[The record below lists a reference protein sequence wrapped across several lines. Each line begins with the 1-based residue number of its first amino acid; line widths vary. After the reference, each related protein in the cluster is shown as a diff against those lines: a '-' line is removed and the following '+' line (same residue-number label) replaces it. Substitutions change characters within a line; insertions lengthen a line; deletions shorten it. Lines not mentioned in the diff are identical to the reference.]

1 MTTHIAEQT
10 AGSLRLVL
18 CALAQKSIAI
28 EITTHA
34 GVQRLDLSLP
44 QARTVLTATHV
55 WLPSLTPRAQA
66 GCENNTLQLARVAHA
81 AAHLLHSQAG
91 RSTKGLKPMGVAV
104 VSAFED
110 ARVDRL
116 LCAKYPGILAW
127 FARSTQSHRQSASGH
142 FSSLIEELTTA
153 LVQGLTGQESFWV
166 NKACTLFFAHEKQ
179 YGLEDYD
186 GFRRIASIMAND
198 LGQMRVQF
206 NPQQYIVPL
215 AYHDDHSY
223 LWNFEQTGSQS
234 ELKQSIAAQPRVAP
248 RKQSK
253 SNESSPEPSHAAGLD
268 STRDHSVG
276 SVASAAQES
285 EATVFAAGR
294 SIFLYPEWN
303 QRACVLRENWCT
315 VIEDAAY
322 PQDYKEEAGPL
333 TEGFHPKRLNL
344 RLSAAE
350 RTQTQRRQWRGH
362 ELDMDALIDYRA
374 SQRQEGGTDPRVF
387 LKPRLRASTLS
398 LLLLMDLSAS
408 TADKVGSAE
417 TSILALQKKAA
428 LDLAR
433 AARARHDRV
442 AIHGFSSNTR
452 HAVSYHRFLEFDQ
465 PLSATVC
472 ARVAQARPEYS
483 TRLGAALRHATLA
496 AGQETAERRAVIVL
510 TDGAPADIDVFEPD
524 YLIADAARAVGEARA
539 IGVQVYGLVMDA
551 QARPYAQAV
560 YGSRAKQILE
570 YLEALPRYL
579 SMLYQQL
586 RQ

>member
-1 MTTHIAEQT
+1 MINHIADQT
-10 AGSLRLVL
+10 VGSLRLVL

-28 EITTHA
+28 EITA
-34 GVQRLDLSLP
+34 PSDSQRPDLGLP

-55 WLPSLTPRAQA
+55 WLPSFTPRAQA
-66 GCENNTLQLARVAHA
+66 GCENDTLQLARVAHA
-81 AAHLLHSQAG
+81 AAHVLHSQAG

-116 LCAKYPGILAW
+116 LCAKYPGILSW
-127 FARSTQSHRQSASGH
+127 FMRSTQSHRQSASGY

-153 LVQGLTGQESFWV
+153 LVQGLTGQEPYWV
-166 NKACTLFFAHEKQ
+166 NKATTLFFAHEKQ

-234 ELKQSIAAQPRVAP
+234 ELKQGIAAQPRVAP
-248 RKQSK
+248 RKQNK
-253 SNESSPEPSHAAGLD
+253 SNQPPPEPSDAAGLD
-268 STRDHSVG
+268 STQHHSVG
-276 SVASAAQES
+276 TSACAAQGS
-285 EATVFAAGR
+285 EAAALVGRR

-322 PQDYKEEAGPL
+322 PKDDEEEAGPP
-333 TEGFHPKRLNL
+333 TEGFQPKRLNL

-350 RTQTQRRQWRGH
+350 RAQTQRRQWQGH

-374 SQRQEGGTDPRVF
+374 SQRREGGTDPRVF
-387 LKPRLRASTLS
+387 LTPRLRASTLS

-408 TADKVGSAE
+408 TADTVGSAQS
-417 TSILALQKKAA
+417 SILALQKKAA
-428 LDLAR
+428 LDLAC

-465 PLSATVC
+465 PLSATVF
-472 ARVAQARPEYS
+472 ARVAQARAEYS
-483 TRLGAALRHATLA
+483 TRLGAALRHATFA
-496 AGQETAERRAVIVL
+496 ADQETSERRVVIVL
-510 TDGAPADIDVFEPD
+510 TDGAPADIDVFDPD
-524 YLIADAARAVGEARA
+524 YLIADAARAVREARA
-539 IGVQVYGLVMDA
+539 TGVQVYGLVMDA

-560 YGSRAKQILE
+560 YELRARQILE
-570 YLEALPRYL
+570 YPEALPRYL
-579 SMLYQQL
+579 SLLYQQL